1 MKRNRFWLV
10 GLMLLTALVLIIWSP
25 FSQTTIPT
33 HTPTLKGGATG
44 TKPACAGLGKTF
56 CDRQILPAA
65 LATTPTESF
74 SLGGTY
80 QDPARRFQVGILEGY
95 NISSVGASPLFSSPD
110 GNLAYTV
117 VVRSRSS
124 SRPLTA
130 ATLAQIAIDTFRR
143 GEGFIPD
150 RFRPLVPGRVQVPW
164 TGSLTMG
171 GNTQP
176 MNGMILVS
184 QPQQDILMLLISA
197 TQTGRYRVDTAVA
210 TLADTFKPKESRS

>member
-10 GLMLLTALVLIIWSP
+10 CLMLLTALVLIIWSP

-33 HTPTLKGGATG
+33 LKGGATG
-44 TKPACAGLGKTF
+44 TKPAQAGLGKTF
-56 CDRQILPAA
+56 CDRPTFSAA
-65 LATTPTESF
+65 LATTPTASL

-80 QDPARRFQVGILEGY
+80 QDPAGRFQVGIMSGY
-95 NISSVGASPLFSSPD
+95 NVSSVGDSPLFTSPD

-117 VVRSRSS
+117 VARSRSS
-124 SRPLTA
+124 DKPLTE
-130 ATLAQIAIDTFRR
+130 ATLAQMAIDSFRR

-150 RFRPLVPGRVQVPW
+150 RFISVGSGRVLIPW

-176 MNGMILVS
+176 MTGIIFAN
-184 QPQQDILMLLISA
+184 QPEQDILMLLISA
-197 TQTGRYRVDTAVA
+197 TETGRNKVDAAVA
-210 TLADTFKPKESRS
+210 TLADSLQAIDG

>member
-25 FSQTTIPT
+25 FSQPL
-33 HTPTLKGGATG
+33 TPTLKGGATR
-44 TKPACAGLGKTF
+44 TKPACAGFLGETF
-56 CDRQILPAA
+56 CDNKILPAA

-80 QDPARRFQVGILEGY
+80 QDPAGRFQVGILEGY
-95 NISSVGASPLFSSPD
+95 QVSAVGVSPLFSSPD

-124 SRPLTA
+124 SRPLTV
-130 ATLAQIAIDTFRR
+130 ATLAQIAIDTFQR

-150 RFRPLVPGRVQVPW
+150 RFRPLGSGRVQVPW
-164 TGSLTMG
+164 TGSLTIG

-176 MNGMILVS
+176 MNGIIFVS

-197 TQTGRYRVDTAVA
+197 TQTGRDRVNTAVA
-210 TLADTFKPKESRS
+210 TLADTFKPRESRS

>member
-25 FSQTTIPT
+25 FYQTTIST
-33 HTPTLKGGATG
+33 HTPTLKGGATR
-44 TKPACAGLGKTF
+44 TKPACAGFHGETL
-56 CDRQILPAA
+56 CDNKILAAA
-65 LATTPTESF
+65 LATTPTASL
-74 SLGGTY
+74 SLGLTY
-80 QDPARRFQVGILEGY
+80 QDPAGRFQVGILEGY
-95 NISSVGASPLFSSPD
+95 QVSAVGTSPLFSSPD

-117 VVRSRSS
+117 LVRSRSS
-124 SRPLTA
+124 SRSLTA
-130 ATLAQIAIDTFRR
+130 ATLAQIAIDTFGR

-150 RFRPLVPGRVQVPW
+150 RFRALGSGRVLIPW

-176 MNGMILVS
+176 MGGMIFVS

-197 TQTGRYRVDTAVA
+197 TETGRNNVDAAVA
-210 TLADTFKPKESRS
+210 TLADSLQPL

>member
-10 GLMLLTALVLIIWSP
+10 GLMLLTTLVLIIWSP
-25 FSQTTIPT
+25 FSQTT

-44 TKPACAGLGKTF
+44 TKPACAGLGKIF

-65 LATTPTESF
+65 LATTPTASY
-74 SLGGTY
+74 LVGGTY
-80 QDPARRFQVGILEGY
+80 QDPAGRFQVGILEGY
-95 NISSVGASPLFSSPD
+95 NVSAVGVSPLFSSPD

-150 RFRPLVPGRVQVPW
+150 RFRPLGSGRVVIPW

-176 MNGMILVS
+176 MGGIIFVS

-197 TQTGRYRVDTAVA
+197 TETGGASVDAAVA
-210 TLADTFKPKESRS
+210 TLADSLQPL

>member
-10 GLMLLTALVLIIWSP
+10 GLMLLTALVVMIWSP
-25 FSQTTIPT
+25 FSQTS
-33 HTPTLKGGATG
+33 TLQSEIK
-44 TKPACAGLGKTF
+44 L
-56 CDRQILPAA
+56 DRPKFSAA
-65 LATTPTESF
+65 LATTPTASY
-74 SLGGTY
+74 LVGGTY
-80 QDPARRFQVGILEGY
+80 QDPGGRFQVGILEGY
-95 NISSVGASPLFSSPD
+95 QVSGVGASPLFSSPD

-124 SRPLTA
+124 ARSLTA
-130 ATLAQIAIDTFRR
+130 ATLAQIAIDTFRQ

-150 RFRPLVPGRVQVPW
+150 RFRPLGSGRVQVPW

-176 MNGMILVS
+176 MGGMIFVS

-197 TQTGRYRVDTAVA
+197 TETGRNKVDAAVA
-210 TLADTFKPKESRS
+210 TLADSLQPL

>member
-1 MKRNRFWLV
+1 MKRNRFWLI

-25 FSQTTIPT
+25 FSQTTT
-33 HTPTLKGGATG
+33 ST
-44 TKPACAGLGKTF
+44 CFESETF
-56 CDRQILPAA
+56 YDNRILPAA
-65 LATTPTESF
+65 LATTPTASL

-80 QDPARRFQVGILEGY
+80 QDPAGRFQVGILEGY
-95 NISSVGASPLFSSPD
+95 NVSSAGVSPLFSSPD

-117 VVRSRSS
+117 LVRSRSS
-124 SRPLTA
+124 GRLLTA

-150 RFRPLVPGRVQVPW
+150 RFRPLGPGRVQVPW

-197 TQTGRYRVDTAVA
+197 TQTGRDRVDAAVA
-210 TLADTFKPKESRS
+210 TLADSLQPL